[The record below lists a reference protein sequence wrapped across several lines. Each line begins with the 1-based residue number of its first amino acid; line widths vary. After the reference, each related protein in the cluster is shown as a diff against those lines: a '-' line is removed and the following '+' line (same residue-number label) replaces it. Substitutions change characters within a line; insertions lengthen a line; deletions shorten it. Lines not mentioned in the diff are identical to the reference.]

1 MEEINLLDIIKGSLL
16 SDASVKLDTYKNS
29 KYFTFRLTAKDKN
42 YLEWVRRIFNRF
54 KIHCW
59 ITHDNKVSNVHSLC
73 FYINT
78 SPRHFSQELLNLRD
92 KWYKKINGKTIKTVP
107 RDLKLT
113 PTTLLFWYLGDGSLI
128 RRKNDD
134 TRVPPVVFATNSFL
148 KADVEFLCEKLK
160 ELGLNFYIAKDSS
173 LRGFRKERKTE
184 YLLYSSTQDGTPF
197 RFFKLIGFECSKEIA
212 NCITGR
218 KGKFHELHYFK
229 DKWPTKED
237 WIKIFSNV
245 KEIGPILKGR
255 RLELGLSQN
264 QLAKKIGIRRENIR
278 DVELMKRNFSV
289 KNFRKILE
297 TLNLDVDE
305 ILKMI

>member
-1 MEEINLLDIIKGSLL
+1 MKLLDIINGTLL
-16 SDASVKLDTYKNS
+16 SDASIRVWKN
-29 KYFTFRLTAKDKN
+29 KYYYYSLNAKDKTF
-42 YLEWVRRIFNRF
+42 LEWVKKIFEQF
-54 KIHCW
+54 KIPTY
-59 ITHDNKVSNVHSLC
+59 IVVNNKVSNVFSLG
-73 FYINT
+73 FYINA
-78 SPRHFSQELLNLRD
+78 RHYLELLFLRD
-92 KWYKKINGKTIKTVP
+92 KWYKKVNGKTVKTVP

-134 TRVPPVVFATNSFL
+134 TRVPPIVFATNSFL

-160 ELGLNFYIAKDSS
+160 ELGLSFYIVKDSS

-184 YLLYSSTQDGTPF
+184 YLLHSSTQDGTPF
-197 RFFKLIGFECSKEIA
+197 RFFKLIGFKCPKEIA

-229 DKWPTKED
+229 DKWPNKED
-237 WIKIFSNV
+237 WIKILSNV
-245 KEIGPILKGR
+245 KEVGPILRER

-278 DVELMKRNFSV
+278 DVELGKRNFGV
-289 KNFRKILE
+289 ENFRKVLNALKINPKYLLE
-297 TLNLDVDE
+297 
-305 ILKMI
+305 KMNENEGKI